1 MKFCPKCAAP
11 LTPKISGGRE
21 RLACSAAGCDYV
33 LWGNPVPVVAA
44 VLEYRDEV
52 ILVRNVGWPPE
63 WYGLVTGYLE
73 ANETPEEA
81 VLREVKEELG
91 LEGKVISLVGV
102 YSFNR
107 KNEVIIAYHIQGSGE
122 ILMGE
127 ELADYKLVP
136 PADLKP
142 WPSGT
147 GHALRDWLKRREPT
161 D

>member
-11 LTPKISGGRE
+11 LAPKISGGRE
-21 RLACSAAGCDYV
+21 RLSCSAEGCDYV
-33 LWGNPVPVVAA
+33 FWGNPVPVVAA
-44 VLEYRDEV
+44 ILEYKTEV
-52 ILVRNVGWPPE
+52 ILVRNVGWPLE

-81 VLREVKEELG
+81 VLREVKEEMG
-91 LEGKVISLVGV
+91 LEGKVISLVGA
-102 YSFNR
+102 YSFSR
-107 KNEVIIAYHIQGSGE
+107 KNEVIIAYHVKGSGE

-136 PADLKP
+136 PAKLKP

-147 GHALRDWLKRREPT
+147 GHALRDWLRSRELT
-161 D
+161 G